1 MQFKLKSP
9 FICGQVVCK
18 SMRGASL
25 GTAEV
30 TCDVSRV
37 TCTGVGT
44 HSVLTPSSV
53 APALG
58 QGWVRTEPGHP
69 PSPAQ
74 PEQHA
79 ASSSCWSARAG
90 LGWAGQLG
98 PVTAAAVMIYCHA
111 SPLAFL
117 LFSPPTT
124 SEQLHL
130 LNSHLSDRG
139 DLQTYILHFTLQKH
153 FRLL

>member
-1 MQFKLKSP
+1 MNSP
-9 FICGQVVCK
+9 FRPLSARCLQEYEGSVTGH
-18 SMRGASL
+18 SRGH
-25 GTAEV
+25 
-30 TCDVSRV
+30 VSRV
-37 TCTGVGT
+37 TCHVSGVGT

-90 LGWAGQLG
+90 LDWAGQLG

-139 DLQTYILHFTLQKH
+139 DLQTYILPFTLQTS
-153 FRLL
+153 LTL

>member
-1 MQFKLKSP
+1 M
-9 FICGQVVCK
+9 
-18 SMRGASL
+18 
-25 GTAEV
+25 
-30 TCDVSRV
+30 SRV

-44 HSVLTPSSV
+44 HSGVLTPSSV

-69 PSPAQ
+69 PSPARAACSL
-74 PEQHA
+74 EQLLVSPGWA
-79 ASSSCWSARAG
+79 GLGWAG

-124 SEQLHL
+124 SEHPQQCACAPFKLPSIRQRGPSLHPTFHAL
-130 LNSHLSDRG
+130 ET
-139 DLQTYILHFTLQKH
+139 LQTSPIRYVTIQELFSIMLEILLWH
-153 FRLL
+153 